1 MQLALGDKFL
11 VALVGGSVVALV
23 VELFELEA
31 LEIGTSAACRW
42 YHTTTSKPL
51 IQCDAHQELARKPS
65 CSQI

>member
-42 YHTTTSKPL
+42 YHTPL